1 MVRQLFSSE
10 EADLILTIP
19 LSLRLPVDRIVWSG
33 TRNRK
38 FSIGSAYNSIREMG
52 DNNEREA
59 LIDRE

>member
-33 TRNRK
+33 TRNGK

>member
-10 EADLILTIP
+10 EVDLILTIP
-19 LSLRLPVDRIVWSG
+19 LSLRLLVDRIVWSG
-33 TRNRK
+33 TRNGK
-38 FSIGSAYNSIREMG
+38 FSVGSAYNSIREIR

>member
-1 MVRQLFSSE
+1 VVRQLFSSE

-19 LSLRLPVDRIVWSG
+19 LSLRLPVDRIVWNG
-33 TRNRK
+33 TRNGK
-38 FSIGSAYNSIREMG
+38 FSIGSAYNSIWEMG

>member
-10 EADLILTIP
+10 EVDLILTIP

-33 TRNRK
+33 TRNGK
-38 FSIGSAYNSIREMG
+38 FSICSAYNSIREMR